1 MPKARPRR
9 SPPKLPD
16 HLVERLRA
24 EVSVAREKAAEQPNG
39 KVAEQAEVAPHQP
52 KNAIRVQ
59 RPKNVDGPRFPQN
72 VVAPEPPKN
81 VDAPHAPKSVVAARP
96 QPQQVAWRVVPDS
109 PYSAV
114 ADPEDTTEPI
124 PVVQPAGP
132 SAALA
137 PSRGFTAADV
147 VDRQSDRVTQQKVA
161 AQLKKVDRPD
171 CNRQP
176 DNGRQRVN
184 RDQAEDADQPDDAP
198 TSGRTNSAGVARSRT
213 RRGLAVVPMRAR
225 KRPRDWWRVGLMA
238 DSRPSADLQP
248 TMLQALFAET
258 DSLEE
263 VVASARAQ
271 AGRLQGGLEWRYR
284 MVALIVIAMVILGV
298 LVFLGSR

>member
-1 MPKARPRR
+1 MGENGRPPLSRRVPGATDMPKARPRR

-72 VVAPEPPKN
+72 V
-81 VDAPHAPKSVVAARP
+81 DAPHAPKSVVAARP

-124 PVVQPAGP
+124 PVVQP
-132 SAALA
+132 
-137 PSRGFTAADV
+137 
-147 VDRQSDRVTQQKVA
+147 
-161 AQLKKVDRPD
+161 
-171 CNRQP
+171 
-176 DNGRQRVN
+176 
-184 RDQAEDADQPDDAP
+184 
-198 TSGRTNSAGVARSRT
+198 
-213 RRGLAVVPMRAR
+213 
-225 KRPRDWWRVGLMA
+225 
-238 DSRPSADLQP
+238 
-248 TMLQALFAET
+248 
-258 DSLEE
+258 
-263 VVASARAQ
+263 
-271 AGRLQGGLEWRYR
+271 
-284 MVALIVIAMVILGV
+284 
-298 LVFLGSR
+298 